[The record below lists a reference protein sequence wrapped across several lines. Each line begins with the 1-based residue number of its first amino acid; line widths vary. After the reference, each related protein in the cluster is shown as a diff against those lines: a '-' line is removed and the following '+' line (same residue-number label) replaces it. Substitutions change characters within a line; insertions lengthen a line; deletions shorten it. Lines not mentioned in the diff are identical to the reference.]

1 MKVYPVI
8 TVPKGQFIVIDGFL
22 VKLGADE
29 RESGEMFLRDARNL
43 LTFEGWNILRN
54 SYYPNALIKLKEIR
68 SNFYLT
74 DNLSFFNL
82 MRNKISV
89 IFIKN
94 QGRFYCRRVD
104 SNKSTH
110 EALSIKVGDKGQRV
124 KYVVY
129 DKPINKLD
137 YSADELYVQQNQ
149 DLDEVKPIL
158 LKNTPPMVKVDKE
171 NPILDNILFV
181 PENKLSKLKH
191 YPIRKTHL
199 RKIEREENEK
209 RLATL
214 WELKEKLLK
223 ICFES
228 CFWQL
233 ERLRSKCHR
242 KDLLGKF
249 EDCKDQIKINLLDIN
264 NAYFPLLIQE
274 WFGAFPALTK
284 INDNYGIVDKFV
296 IDLPAKRIVDPE
308 TIELSLKERVF
319 LQEKNIIDWSAL
331 KLLRGPIPIHN
342 TVLFDH
348 VNWELKKFSKDHQG
362 HISILDGSNENFA
375 DSNSMV
381 CRCIAVNLKEFGII
395 YLYESVNDKG
405 AFYRPQLPPQSF
417 KPPKD
422 VGDKK
427 HNKLMRNLSFFV
439 SYGGLRTLYIKTFEQ
454 FKSIHSK
461 TH

>member
-1 MKVYPVI
+1 MI

-29 RESGEMFLRDARNL
+29 RESNEIFLRDARNL

-54 SYYPNALIKLKEIR
+54 SYYPDALIKLKEIR

-74 DNLSFFNL
+74 DNPSFFNL

-110 EALSIKVGDKGQRV
+110 EALSIKVGDKSQRV
-124 KYVVY
+124 KYIVC
-129 DKPINKLD
+129 DKPTNRLD
-137 YSADELYVQQNQ
+137 YSTDELYAQQNQ
-149 DLDEVKPIL
+149 DLEEIKSSL
-158 LKNTPPMVKVDKE
+158 FKNAPPMVNVDNE
-171 NPILDNILFV
+171 NVILDNVMFIS
-181 PENKLSKLKH
+181 EDKLRKLKR

-199 RKIEREENEK
+199 RRIERQESEK

-214 WELKEKLLK
+214 WELKEKLLN

-242 KDLLGKF
+242 KDLQTKF
-249 EDCKDQIKINLLDIN
+249 EDCKDQIRTNLLDIN
-264 NAYFPLLIQE
+264 DAYFPLLIQE
-274 WFGAFPALTK
+274 WFATFPLLAK
-284 INDNYGIVDKFV
+284 INENYGIVDRLV
-296 IDLPAKRIVDPE
+296 IDLPARCIVDPE
-308 TIELSLKERVF
+308 TIEWSLKEEEF
-319 LQEKNIIDWSAL
+319 LRTKNLMDWNAL

-348 VNWELKKFSKDHQG
+348 VNWEVKKFLKDHHG
-362 HISILDGSNENFA
+362 HITVAEDDNV
-375 DSNSMV
+375 NSTNTNPIV
-381 CRCIAVNLKEFGII
+381 CRCIAINLKGFGIK
-395 YLYESVNDKG
+395 YLYESVDDKST
-405 AFYRPQLPPQSF
+405 FYRPQLPPQSF

-439 SYGGLRTLYIKTFEQ
+439 SYGCLRTLYIKTFEQ
-454 FKSIHSK
+454 FRTMHNK